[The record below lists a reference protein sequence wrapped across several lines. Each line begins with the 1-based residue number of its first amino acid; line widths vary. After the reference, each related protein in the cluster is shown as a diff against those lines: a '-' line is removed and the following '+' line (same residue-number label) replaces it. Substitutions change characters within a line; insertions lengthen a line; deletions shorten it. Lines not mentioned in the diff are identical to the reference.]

1 MGMRWGFDWARVGS
15 GALML
20 LIGGGISLVLG
31 LGGRFNLWAIG
42 FAVVGLVTMLSGL
55 IGEEGIW

>member
-1 MGMRWGFDWARVGS
+1 MRVRWGFDWARVGS
-15 GALML
+15 GATML

-31 LGGRFNLWAIG
+31 LGGRISLWAIG
-42 FAVVGLVTMLSGL
+42 LAVVGLVTMLTGL